1 MKGKKLLTGILLVF
15 LVASVGFLLVKES
28 HRGARAGSSSPSE
41 AVAASE
47 GSVPVPAQR
56 GDASPSPGKRV
67 VAYYLHGRVRC
78 ASCIK
83 IGSLSGKAIRERFP
97 EELRTGLLVF
107 REVNVEEPDNRHFID
122 DYRLTSQSL
131 VIVEY
136 RDGRQVRW
144 KNLEKV
150 WTLLGSEKEFL
161 PYVQEGVSSYLKGA

>member
-1 MKGKKLLTGILLVF
+1 MKGKKLLTGTLLMVV
-15 LVASVGFLLVKES
+15 VASLGVLLYKEFG
-28 HRGARAGSSSPSE
+28 RGPAAGSGAALSMGESTAAMLPELSARAGE
-41 AVAASE
+41 
-47 GSVPVPAQR
+47 
-56 GDASPSPGKRV
+56 SPGPGTRV
-67 VAYYLHGRVRC
+67 VAYYFHGRVRC
-78 ASCIK
+78 VSCVK
-83 IGSLSGKAIRERFP
+83 IESLSGKAIRERFP

-107 REVNVEEPDNRHFID
+107 REVNVEEPGNRHFID

-161 PYVQEGVSSYLKGA
+161 PYVQEGVSSYLRGA

>member
-1 MKGKKLLTGILLVF
+1 MKTKSLVTVALLVF
-15 LVASVGFLLVKES
+15 VVVAVGFLIVKETRTS
-28 HRGARAGSSSPSE
+28 EGIASPLGARL
-41 AVAASE
+41 AADTESK
-47 GSVPVPAQR
+47 GVPPVP
-56 GDASPSPGKRV
+56 DASSTEGNRKV
-67 VAYYLHGRVRC
+67 VAYYFHGRVRC
-78 ASCIK
+78 VSCVK
-83 IGSLSGKAIRERFP
+83 IESLSGKAIRDRFP
-97 EELRTGLLVF
+97 EELRTGRLAF
-107 REVNVEEPDNRHFID
+107 REVNVEEPGNRHFID

>member
-1 MKGKKLLTGILLVF
+1 MKWKKWLTIFLLVF
-15 LVASVGFLLVKES
+15 VVASVGFLLVKES
-28 HRGARAGSSSPSE
+28 RRGSLAGSSPSGE

-47 GSVPVPAQR
+47 GSAPVPDLR
-56 GDASPSPGKRV
+56 GDTTLGPGKRV

-78 ASCIK
+78 ASCMK
-83 IGSLSGKAIRERFP
+83 IESLSGKAIRGRFP

-107 REVNVEEPDNRHFID
+107 REVNVEEPGNRHFID

-150 WTLLGSEKEFL
+150 WTLLGSEKEFF

>member
-1 MKGKKLLTGILLVF
+1 MKGKKLLTGFLLVF

-28 HRGARAGSSSPSE
+28 HRGRGPGLRLPAKPLRHRKE
-41 AVAASE
+41 ASRFRRN
-47 GSVPVPAQR
+47 GGTPPH
-56 GDASPSPGKRV
+56 GPGKRV

-107 REVNVEEPDNRHFID
+107 REVNVEEPDHRHFID